1 MGGGEPYCSFIGW
14 CACVYGVPDRKRT
27 PNSTNI
33 YSFFVDNCIFISV
46 FLCFV
51 FFIVTSLHLRF
62 SFAFVFE
69 KVATALGGKTL

>member
-1 MGGGEPYCSFIGW
+1 MGGGEPYCSLIGW

-33 YSFFVDNCIFISV
+33 YSFFVVNCIFISV

-51 FFIVTSLHLRF
+51 FLIVTSLPLKF
-62 SFAFVFE
+62 SFAFVL
-69 KVATALGGKTL
+69 KKLRQL